1 MMVVHRRSSN
11 RDSFTANERLAILAE
26 YEAAAPGQKQVVCRR
41 YDVNQTSVLRWRK
54 DQRAGLLEPSEGKHR
69 GHVMNKRERADYVR
83 ALRENETLKA
93 KLAQSESAVEVL
105 GKASELLASMA
116 KSSRIRIPETPDQ
129 TEIPVAFRTTKP
141 QDGLGK

>member
-1 MMVVHRRSSN
+1 
-11 RDSFTANERLAILAE
+11 
-26 YEAAAPGQKQVVCRR
+26 
-41 YDVNQTSVLRWRK
+41 
-54 DQRAGLLEPSEGKHR
+54 
-69 GHVMNKRERADYVR
+69 MNKRERADYVR
-83 ALRENETLKA
+83 VMRENETLKA